1 MELTEREKRTKR
13 CCFTGH
19 RPEKLNIPEEIVR
32 DKLKMAIDMAL
43 GQGFRTFICG
53 MARGVDLWAGKEV
66 VLRKQ
71 TNSEIKLI
79 CATPFPGFEKK
90 WNQYWRDLY
99 FELVDMADY
108 KVAVCQTY
116 TRNCFQKRN
125 EWMVTHAG
133 LVIAAYDGEPGGTR
147 NTVLFANKCGVPV
160 YKVVSSIFRKLVCR
174 LWHE

>member
-1 MELTEREKRTKR
+1 MA
-13 CCFTGH
+13 
-19 RPEKLNIPEEIVR
+19 V
-32 DKLKMAIDMAL
+32 DMAIS
-43 GQGFRTFICG
+43 QGFRTFICG

-66 VLRKQ
+66 VLRKR

-90 WNQYWRDLY
+90 WNQHWRDLY

-108 KVAVCQTY
+108 KVAICQTY

-133 LVIAAYDGEPGGTR
+133 LVIAAYNGEPGGTR
-147 NTVLFANKCGVPV
+147 NTVIFANKCGVPV
-160 YKVVSSIFRKLVCR
+160 CNILNEVDGN
-174 LWHE
+174 